1 MVAGDHGNAGR
12 GHGASAPGG
21 RMRGG
26 PSRQGS
32 HGLDGWA
39 MAIAVAATLSFGLVL
54 PVPGLAQPLPG
65 SALGSTI
72 AMPSIPADEKMLVES
87 DQLVYDYD
95 NNTVSAVGNVR
106 IYYAGFT
113 LEAERV
119 TYDQNTGRLIASGNV
134 KLVEPSGAAFYSE
147 YFDITDDFRDGFVQS
162 LRVETPDRTYFSAES
177 AERSGGETTTFNNSS
192 YTACE
197 PCRDNPDKPRLW
209 NVKAKKIVV
218 DHREQMVYFTDAQLE
233 FFGLPIAWLPYFAV
247 PDPSVKRKSGWLSPG
262 AGYEQRVGVFVS
274 TPYYWAPAPNFDVTF
289 TPTVFSRQGLL
300 TDVEWRHRLAH
311 GTYSIR
317 GAGIYQLD
325 PSAFAGTDGDR
336 ALRGGIRTTGE
347 FYINKDWT
355 LGWDGTLSTD
365 RAFTRNYHVLN
376 EDTSETTSTV
386 HLTGIGDRNYF

>member
-1 MVAGDHGNAGR
+1 
-12 GHGASAPGG
+12 
-21 RMRGG
+21 
-26 PSRQGS
+26 
-32 HGLDGWA
+32 

-177 AERSGGETTTFNNSS
+177 AERSGGKTTTFNNSS

-209 NVKAKKIVV
+209 NVKAKKIVI
-218 DHREQMVYFTDAQLE
+218 DHRE
-233 FFGLPIAWLPYFAV
+233 
-247 PDPSVKRKSGWLSPG
+247 
-262 AGYEQRVGVFVS
+262 
-274 TPYYWAPAPNFDVTF
+274 
-289 TPTVFSRQGLL
+289 
-300 TDVEWRHRLAH
+300 
-311 GTYSIR
+311 
-317 GAGIYQLD
+317 
-325 PSAFAGTDGDR
+325 
-336 ALRGGIRTTGE
+336 
-347 FYINKDWT
+347 
-355 LGWDGTLSTD
+355 
-365 RAFTRNYHVLN
+365 
-376 EDTSETTSTV
+376 
-386 HLTGIGDRNYF
+386 